1 MASDTGRVLVHVRVV
16 ADAAVEIVVTVDVGV
31 AGADR
36 AAGVRL
42 TVDEGNARDIII
54 IVVGVLV
61 PSLDELLFGLFEP
74 QRPDQSLPI
83 ARDVDVSHVAR
94 VVDPWFALQLV
105 RMTAVKCACPLIVI
119 AWLLL
124 KWMSMALIDRVLGTL
139 RMQIIARLTVY

>member
-1 MASDTGRVLVHVRVV
+1 M
-16 ADAAVEIVVTVDVGV
+16 
-31 AGADR
+31 
-36 AAGVRL
+36 RL

-83 ARDVDVSHVAR
+83 ARDVDVGHVAR
-94 VVDPWFALQLV
+94 VVDPRFALQLV
-105 RMTAVKCACPLIVI
+105 RMIAVKCACPLIVI

-139 RMQIIARLTVY
+139 RMQIVARLAVY

>member
-1 MASDTGRVLVHVRVV
+1 M
-16 ADAAVEIVVTVDVGV
+16 
-31 AGADR
+31 
-36 AAGVRL
+36 RL

-83 ARDVDVSHVAR
+83 ARDVDVGHVAR
-94 VVDPWFALQLV
+94 VVDPRFALQLV
-105 RMTAVKCACPLIVI
+105 RMTAVECAWPPLIVI

-124 KWMSMALIDRVLGTL
+124 KWMSVALVDRVLGTL
-139 RMQIIARLTVY
+139 RMQIVARLTID